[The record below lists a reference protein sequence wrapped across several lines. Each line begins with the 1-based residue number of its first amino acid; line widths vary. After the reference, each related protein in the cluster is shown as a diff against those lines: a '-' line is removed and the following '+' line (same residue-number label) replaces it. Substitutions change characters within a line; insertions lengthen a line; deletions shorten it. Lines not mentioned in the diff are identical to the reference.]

1 LRQAFAAASYDL
13 IPQPV
18 EVVHIST
25 DGKDLPEAMPSFV
38 DLIALRLSEP
48 GESAAGRK
56 DSSFK
61 DDNGY
66 IVVPC
71 ETLLRSEQT
80 LVLKTL

>member
-1 LRQAFAAASYDL
+1 M
-13 IPQPV
+13 
-18 EVVHIST
+18 
-25 DGKDLPEAMPSFV
+25 GKINLKAMPSFV

-61 DDNGY
+61 NDNGY

-71 ETLLRSEQT
+71 EMLLRGEQT
-80 LVLKTL
+80 LMLKTL